1 MPITDHVYDTLIIG
15 GGPAGLTAGI
25 YLRRFTRNVALV
37 DKGHSRLRLIPVS
50 HNYPG
55 FPEGVPGH
63 TLLGN
68 LTVQLERYGG
78 QVLAGEIV
86 ALRIEDGLFVAD
98 YQPELEP
105 ELGPEF
111 DGQAEGAAGE
121 AQRNGALAEPM
132 QIRALTVLLATG
144 VADVGL
150 PIENWREAIAYG
162 SVRLCPVCD
171 GFDVMDKRIAVA
183 TSETNPV
190 GHALFMRS
198 FSSDVTLFERSAPS
212 VLTEEDRRRLD
223 AAGVRVIDSPLVSV
237 TLDASMK
244 PVLHTAD
251 GEDHPAD
258 TFYPMLG
265 EKARSNLAVDL
276 GADTAHCDEIVVDD
290 HYATSV
296 PGLYAIGD
304 VTVGLNQITVA
315 TGGAAKAAVRIH
327 NQLPPALR
335 QAPVRPGQAAWT
347 AS

>member
-1 MPITDHVYDTLIIG
+1 M
-15 GGPAGLTAGI
+15 
-25 YLRRFTRNVALV
+25 
-37 DKGHSRLRLIPVS
+37 
-50 HNYPG
+50 
-55 FPEGVPGH
+55 
-63 TLLGN
+63 
-68 LTVQLERYGG
+68 QL
-78 QVLAGEIV
+78 
-86 ALRIEDGLFVAD
+86 
-98 YQPELEP
+98 
-105 ELGPEF
+105 
-111 DGQAEGAAGE
+111 
-121 AQRNGALAEPM
+121 
-132 QIRALTVLLATG
+132 RALTVLLATG
-144 VADVGL
+144 VADIGL
-150 PIENWREAIAYG
+150 PVESWREAIAYG

-183 TSETNPV
+183 TSDTNPV

-212 VLTEEDRRRLD
+212 ALDDEDRRRLI
-223 AAGVRVIDSPLVSV
+223 AANVRVIDSPLVSV
-237 TLDASMK
+237 TLDAAMK

-251 GEDHPAD
+251 GEAHSAD

-265 EKARSNLAVDL
+265 EKARSNLAVAL
-276 GADTAHCDEIVVDD
+276 GAETAHCDEIVVDA

-304 VTVGLNQITVA
+304 VTVGLNQIAVA